1 MLRSS
6 DDIYAL
12 QASILRTLAS
22 ARRLEMVQLLSEGP
36 WEVRRL
42 AEHFGTS
49 QPVIS
54 QHLAAMRAVGIVE
67 SVREGRDVRYRLVDP
82 DLVGACTLMR
92 RVLVRQIARLGDIAA
107 SFSEVVDEP
116 APMPLVSTA
125 NR

>member
-107 SFSEVVDEP
+107 SFSEVDDEP

>member
-22 ARRLEMVQLLSEGP
+22 PRRLEMVQLLSEGP

-42 AEHFGTS
+42 AEHFEVS

-82 DLVGACTLMR
+82 ELVGACTLMR

-107 SFSEVVDEP
+107 SFSEADSEPEP
-116 APMPLVSTA
+116 APLLSTGQ
-125 NR
+125 R

>member
-116 APMPLVSTA
+116 AAMPLVSTA

>member
-116 APMPLVSTA
+116 APIPLVSTA